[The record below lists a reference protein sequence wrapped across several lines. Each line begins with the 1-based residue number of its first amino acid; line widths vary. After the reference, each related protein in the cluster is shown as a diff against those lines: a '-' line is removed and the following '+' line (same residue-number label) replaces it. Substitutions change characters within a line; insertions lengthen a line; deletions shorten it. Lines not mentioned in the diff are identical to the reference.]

1 MRGFDLASSGRS
13 RVCRFVIAMVLPIGA
28 ASAAKAA
35 VLLGGFQGPG
45 DPTDAGWIDVNNGQ
59 PITTDPNSS
68 FVPTGVP
75 GYPLSLQE
83 SGASTFANP
92 SALELQFSPAQI
104 AAFNA
109 NSYLT
114 FTFSVPTGA
123 ATAGFNQIYNL
134 AFNGTG
140 YPYSNFMN
148 GGSAAATWGT
158 YSAAMGTTSFN
169 QNGEPNFFF
178 FAGDAA
184 LDSETVTIN
193 YSSILP
199 AIMAGGEGFLQMT
212 FQGNTGGGSPAIQDF
227 NNIELSTG
235 AFGAAAPV
243 PEPVSASLIGLASLG
258 LMARRQ
264 RRS

>member
-1 MRGFDLASSGRS
+1 MRRFDLASLGRS
-13 RVCRFVIAMVLPIGA
+13 RVCRFVIALVLPICA
-28 ASAAKAA
+28 ASGAKAA
-35 VLLGGFQGPG
+35 VLLGGFQGPT
-45 DPTDAGWIDVNNGQ
+45 DPTDAGWSDVNNGM

-68 FVPTGVP
+68 FVAAGVP
-75 GYPLSLQE
+75 GSPLSLQE
-83 SGASTFANP
+83 SGAGSFANP
-92 SALELQFSPAQI
+92 SALELNFSPTQI

-123 ATAGFNQIYNL
+123 ATAGFSQIYNI

-158 YSAAMGTTSFN
+158 YSSASGTTSFN
-169 QNGEPNFFF
+169 QSGEPNYYF

-199 AIMAGGEGFLQMT
+199 AIEAGGEGFLQMT
-212 FQGNTGGGSPAIQDF
+212 FQGNTGGGAPAIQDF

-235 AFGAAAPV
+235 AFGATAPV
-243 PEPVSASLIGLASLG
+243 PEPVSASLIGVASLG
-258 LMARRQ
+258 LMGRR
-264 RRS
+264 RRRN